1 MVLIVV
7 GQSECQKLEK
17 MAEEMADSGKNREAM
32 TLFQRAGDCWR
43 NWESF
48 SRSAQAYERAY
59 EHGMLAHEYYE
70 AAQIMTKA
78 GSSWIKQGEHEKF
91 EIDCQIAAQA
101 YVSAAEEKKNPYLL
115 LDGAFCAITG
125 GDLDLSRQLI
135 DGVIQI
141 TKGEVTGFIDLALML
156 AEYRFGDANKLIET
170 VLAEEIDRKELGKL
184 RHSFELVLAGF
195 VRTSLE
201 SEAAV
206 TLASLEEST
215 GLERKQLKKL
225 ILRLIESGY
234 IPAYLDEISEELI
247 VDSDRFDV
255 SALETRKRP
264 ILSRDLEDPGAWD
277 IDFEDK

>member
-1 MVLIVV
+1 MP
-7 GQSECQKLEK
+7 QSECQKLETLAEK
-17 MAEEMADSGKNREAM
+17 MAESGKNSEAL

-48 SRSAQAYERAY
+48 SKAAQAYERAY
-59 EHGMLAHEYYE
+59 EHGMLAQEYAK
-70 AAQIMTKA
+70 AASIMTQA
-78 GSSWIKQGEHEKF
+78 SSSWIKHGEHEKF

-101 YVSAAEEKKNPYLL
+101 YVSAAQERKDPHLL

-125 GDLDLSRQLI
+125 GDIDLSRQLI
-135 DGVIQI
+135 DAVIQV
-141 TKGEVTGFIDLALML
+141 TKGEVAGLVDLALML
-156 AEYRFGDANKLIET
+156 SEYRFGDANKHMET
-170 VLAEEIDRKELGKL
+170 ILADEISREELVKL

-215 GLERKQLKKL
+215 GLKKNQLK
-225 ILRLIESGY
+225 RLVVRFIENGY
-234 IPAYLDEISEELI
+234 IPAFLDEFSEELI
-247 VDSDRFDV
+247 VDSDRFDI
-255 SALETRKRP
+255 SSLETRKRP

-277 IDFEDK
+277 IDLDDE